1 MSKNIKKEDFSPFK
15 EKMHELIFEADTPH
29 GKTFDIALII
39 AILASVL
46 VVMLESVESY
56 DAKYHQIFDILEWI
70 LTAFFTIEYILRLY
84 IVYRPMKYALSF
96 FGLVDLLSILPSYLS
111 FFIAGSESLM
121 VIRILRLLRVF
132 RIFKLAKFTREG
144 QIIMIAMKKSYKKI
158 LVFLTFILLL
168 VTIFGSIMYIIEVD
182 HPDTGFDSIPRSIYW
197 AIVTLTTVGY
207 GDIAPHT
214 PLGQFLA
221 AIVMMLGYA
230 VIAVPT
236 GIVTAELTNTKEQHN
251 TQACR
256 FCAVEGH
263 DDEAEYCYMC
273 GEELNVHH
281 DEDDKA

>member
-1 MSKNIKKEDFSPFK
+1 MSDNIKKEDFSPFK
-15 EKMHELIFEADTPH
+15 ESMHEIIFEADTPL
-29 GKTFDIALII
+29 GKTFDIILIV
-39 AILASVL
+39 AILTSVL
-46 VVMLESVESY
+46 VVMLESVETF
-56 DAKYHQIFDILEWI
+56 DNKYHHVFDALEWI
-70 LTAFFTIEYILRLY
+70 LTIFFTIEYILRLY

-144 QIIMIAMKKSYKKI
+144 QIIMIAMRNSYKKI

-182 HPDTGFDSIPRSIYW
+182 HPDTGFDSIPRSVYW

-214 PLGQFLA
+214 ALGQFVA

-236 GIVTAELTNTKEQHN
+236 GIVTAELTNKKEQHN

-256 FCAVEGH
+256 FCAAEGH
-263 DDEAEYCYMC
+263 EDDAIYCNQC
-273 GEELNVHH
+273 GEELNILK
-281 DEDDKA
+281 ET

>member
-1 MSKNIKKEDFSPFK
+1 
-15 EKMHELIFEADTPH
+15 MHEIIFEADTPL
-29 GKTFDIALII
+29 GKTFDILLIV
-39 AILASVL
+39 AILTSVI

-56 DAKYHQIFDILEWI
+56 DVKYHYIFDILEWI
-70 LTAFFTIEYILRLY
+70 LTFFFTIEYILRLY

-144 QIIMIAMKKSYKKI
+144 QIIMIAMRKSYKKI
-158 LVFLTFILLL
+158 LVFLTFVLLL

-182 HPDTGFDSIPRSIYW
+182 HQETGFDSIPRSIYW

-214 PLGQFLA
+214 PFGQFVA

-236 GIVTAELTNTKEQHN
+236 GIVTAELTATKEQHN

-256 FCAVEGH
+256 FCATEGH
-263 DDEAEYCYMC
+263 DDEAVYCYSC
-273 GEELNVHH
+273 GEILNLPD
-281 DEDDKA
+281 DENET